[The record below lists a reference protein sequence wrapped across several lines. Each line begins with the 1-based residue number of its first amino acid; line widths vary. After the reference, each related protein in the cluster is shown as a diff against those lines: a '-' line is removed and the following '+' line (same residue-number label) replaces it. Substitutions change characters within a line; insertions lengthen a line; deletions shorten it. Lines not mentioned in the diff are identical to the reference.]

1 MEQWYGCVGFFLLFG
16 GGFFL
21 VPVMKEKS
29 PLDTDAP
36 ISFSVWFPKLSRTCL
51 ICFVIVAG
59 FFLLFFLTLSY
70 CCVYLTSLTNSL
82 LKMWVGFLVGI
93 KMKSS
98 TVNWK
103 NTPEVHSKSLC
114 RCKDKRQL
122 EIVCLAYP
130 GLNYILQRL
139 SVETHVMGQLST

>member
-1 MEQWYGCVGFFLLFG
+1 MPNHGLKNVLSGKHWLVLCLRVTCSKWNNGTDVGFFCCLE
-16 GGFFL
+16 GFFL

-51 ICFVIVAG
+51 ICFVIVAV
-59 FFLLFFLTLSY
+59 FFLTPSY

-103 NTPEVHSKSLC
+103 IHQKFIQ
-114 RCKDKRQL
+114 K
-122 EIVCLAYP
+122 AYV
-130 GLNYILQRL
+130 GVRTKG
-139 SVETHVMGQLST
+139 S

>member
-1 MEQWYGCVGFFLLFG
+1 MDVVFLLLFG

-59 FFLLFFLTLSY
+59 FFLLLFFNPFILL
-70 CCVYLTSLTNSL
+70 CV
-82 LKMWVGFLVGI
+82 
-93 KMKSS
+93 
-98 TVNWK
+98 
-103 NTPEVHSKSLC
+103 
-114 RCKDKRQL
+114 
-122 EIVCLAYP
+122 
-130 GLNYILQRL
+130 LNELN
-139 SVETHVMGQLST
+139 